1 MGSQA
6 IHLASASGNRYIV
19 ELLLEKYGADPREKT
34 SGQQSVIH
42 CAAQRYEGVLCIF
55 IFAKIHK
62 INVKASDSKGVTAL
76 HFATVNMLIQNVQ
89 ALLKLG
95 ADPNAQ
101 DIDGNTCLHLCIK
114 QMIEIRIS
122 MEEYSEQD

>member
-42 CAAQRYEGVLCIF
+42 CAA
-55 IFAKIHK
+55 
-62 INVKASDSKGVTAL
+62 
-76 HFATVNMLIQNVQ
+76 
-89 ALLKLG
+89 
-95 ADPNAQ
+95 
-101 DIDGNTCLHLCIK
+101 
-114 QMIEIRIS
+114 
-122 MEEYSEQD
+122 